1 MKKQNLIIIV
11 IFVIA
16 VFIFYL
22 FSCNEKNEV
31 INVSSINSKNDLVVV
46 NVSGEVYRA
55 GKYEISKTWTIKMLF
70 EYVGVKD
77 TADLSGFD
85 LLGNVESRNYYI
97 PKIVHTKEEDSKKVN
112 INKASKEELMTLQ
125 GIGESIAG
133 RIISYREK
141 NPFKS
146 IEELKNVSGIGEKL
160 YEKIK
165 DFITV

>member
-1 MKKQNLIIIV
+1 
-11 IFVIA
+11 
-16 VFIFYL
+16 
-22 FSCNEKNEV
+22 
-31 INVSSINSKNDLVVV
+31 
-46 NVSGEVYRA
+46 
-55 GKYEISKTWTIKMLF
+55 MLF

-85 LLGNVESRNYYI
+85 LLCNVEPRNYYI
-97 PKIVHTKEEDSKKVN
+97 PKITYTKEETSKKVN